1 MTFVFNILCGFR
13 PYQPGTCVVFL
24 SGVFLDLCSTWTYE
38 FRLWCNCTLLVG
50 CSVLPARHVTPNSCA
65 RNPGRY
71 TFLNIEQR
79 RKHFKGASW
88 GGRLFLQHEAV
99 CPEAVADKM
108 HVESR
113 RDAVFSRVCVLRG
126 CRFYSWPVTAIE
138 SSRSDERCLD
148 FLPTSLVVT
157 GGWQAVQPPR
167 VPRLPIRKRGHLFSL
182 SRAPVVAKRA
192 ESEKPAVFDRFIG
205 WLCVWWYKFDTSPVV
220 PLVWLMWEM
229 GSAKLG
235 TNDKY

>member
-1 MTFVFNILCGFR
+1 MTFVFNFLCGFR

-99 CPEAVADKM
+99 CPEAVADMSRGEMQFFRGCVFFVVVDFTHGQSRLSSPVGRTKD
-108 HVESR
+108 VSISSR
-113 RDAVFSRVCVLRG
+113 R
-126 CRFYSWPVTAIE
+126 P
-138 SSRSDERCLD
+138 
-148 FLPTSLVVT
+148 
-157 GGWQAVQPPR
+157 
-167 VPRLPIRKRGHLFSL
+167 
-182 SRAPVVAKRA
+182 
-192 ESEKPAVFDRFIG
+192 
-205 WLCVWWYKFDTSPVV
+205 
-220 PLVWLMWEM
+220 
-229 GSAKLG
+229 
-235 TNDKY
+235 